1 MNLRQNYTRL
11 TIYIG
16 HFEKG
21 LSNHYG
27 LRLGEKKAP
36 EVATGFG
43 EAVVDAHGKTT
54 KVLIDGKVFIIR
66 EDRVYSIDG
75 QLVK

>member
-1 MNLRQNYTRL
+1 MGEEVGISDVLA
-11 TIYIG
+11 G
-16 HFEKG
+16 F
-21 LSNHYG
+21 